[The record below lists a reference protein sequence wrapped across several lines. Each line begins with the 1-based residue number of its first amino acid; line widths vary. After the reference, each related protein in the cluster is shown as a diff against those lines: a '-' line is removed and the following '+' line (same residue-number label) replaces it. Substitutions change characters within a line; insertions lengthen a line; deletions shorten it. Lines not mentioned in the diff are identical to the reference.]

1 MTWQRQETL
10 PPSQLGNSLSKMIQT
25 PVFLGILEQLTT
37 ASMSIDKTITRL
49 REKVETLIE
58 SSGEQVDDKLHSD
71 LSTIMNENDAN
82 VSRDFPEGSLLWDE
96 QEN

>member
-1 MTWQRQETL
+1 
-10 PPSQLGNSLSKMIQT
+10 MIQT

-37 ASMSIDKTITRL
+37 ASTSIDKTI
-49 REKVETLIE
+49 KVETLIE

-82 VSRDFPEGSLLWDE
+82 VSRDFPEGSFPRLLWDE